1 MNLLDSCI
9 EIHQSLGAYG
19 VDERRRMAAV
29 IREVASAIRAMAPP
43 EARARICHLALNEVA
58 DYLIKETHESP
69 D

>member
-9 EIHQSLGAYG
+9 EVYQSLEAYD

-29 IREVASAIRAMAPP
+29 IREIASAIRAMAPP
-43 EARARICHLALNEVA
+43 EDRARICHLAVNEVA
-58 DYLIKETHESP
+58 DHLIKETYESP